1 MRSSADGSAIWISR
15 NALGLAPHANTLVD
29 SLTQVELIFPDDL
42 SPEELEKFKVS
53 FAEYREKAGV

>member
-1 MRSSADGSAIWISR
+1 
-15 NALGLAPHANTLVD
+15 
-29 SLTQVELIFPDDL
+29 VELIFPDDL